1 MSSPVPDRRGFRL
14 SSLFALALMAMSLP
28 IGGSHAQ
35 SAPPGLTVHALDTT
49 IGQPASGLAVELFDV
64 SGDQPRSIV
73 KAEANGDGRADIV
86 AGRPLTV
93 GRYELR
99 FAVADYFRKRG
110 VALSDPPFLDVVP
123 VRFFIDDPSGSIHLP
138 FAFSPWSYGVFH

>member
-1 MSSPVPDRRGFRL
+1 MRYSPAGRRCL
-14 SSLFALALMAMSLP
+14 SLAGIFLLALMAASLSF
-28 IGGSHAQ
+28 GMGYAQ
-35 SAPPGLTVHALDTT
+35 SAPPGLTMHAVDTT
-49 IGQPASGLAVELFDV
+49 VGQPAAGLAVELFDV

-73 KAEANGDGRADIV
+73 KAVANGDGRANIT
-86 AGRPLTV
+86 AGRPLTA

-99 FAVADYFRKRG
+99 FAVADYFRERG